1 MNTHLNIFFSIFIC
15 SASTLAYEIVLTRVF
30 SISLWYHF
38 AFMVISIAMLGIGA
52 SGTLLSLYPRLKNL
66 DHIGTYTLLL
76 GIGVSLSYI
85 ISNQIPFDPVKLSWS
100 PAQVLYIGIYAITV
114 SVPFFFA
121 GLIVIT
127 ALSSRTDK
135 SGLFYGA
142 DLLGAGSGAFSVILL
157 LRYVQ
162 PETGIFIIS
171 LLSLSAAF
179 LTGGKTLK
187 VAALLLILI
196 SVFVLFTNPSFI
208 HLRISPYKDLQTA
221 LKYPGAEHVKTY
233 ISPYSRIDVFKSPA
247 VRFAPGMSL
256 RYLDALPE
264 QIGLTIDGGESNAI
278 TRYSEKRVMTFLR
291 YLPSALSY
299 ELISTPMDTI
309 RINEFSQNAGEKDIL
324 LLEPKGGL
332 QTMIADYYGFS
343 HARKIESNPLV
354 IEVLNK
360 DFQTF
365 SGGIYSANT
374 WTGLGRS
381 WLKYREEKFDL
392 IDIQFMGAAPS
403 GSFGIS
409 EDYRFTVEA
418 FREYFRHLKPE
429 GFLSIHMFIV
439 PPPRIELRIMNTAVE
454 AMEAFGIQNA
464 EQYVAA
470 IRSWGTVYILIK
482 KSPLTNGEIKT
493 IKQFS
498 LDRRFDII
506 HYPGVH
512 EEETNLYIRMPAN
525 EYFHAFQNIL
535 HHEKRSAFI
544 NMYVFDTKP
553 VHDDSPFF
561 NYYLKMKNTRE
572 IFNLMGRKWQYF
584 LEEGYILLAV
594 FLQVLVASII
604 LIVLPVLAYRSP
616 HGNVQGKTPAGH
628 SRSYIFLP
636 YFALIAIGYMF
647 IEVSLIQKMI
657 LPLEHPSY
665 AVAVVLTSLLV
676 SSGIGSLCSHSM
688 HGLQSPMTLLLISAL
703 TFACGM
709 FLPAFSDS
717 IAPLTHP
724 YRFLFAFLFISPL
737 GLFMGIPF
745 PAGLRMLSKR
755 NDSHIPWAWAINGC
769 ISVLAPILAVLIAMS
784 SGFTTVLWCGALAY
798 LLAFVFLII

>member
-1 MNTHLNIFFSIFIC
+1 MNNHLKIFFSIFIC
-15 SASTLAYEIVLTRVF
+15 SASSLAYEIVLTRVF

-52 SGTLLSLYPRLKNL
+52 SGTLLSLYPGLKNP
-66 DHIGTYTLLL
+66 DHVGTYNVLL
-76 GIGVSLSYI
+76 GMGISLSYI

-100 PAQVLYIGIYAITV
+100 PMQVLYIGIYAITI

-127 ALSSRTDK
+127 AVSSRTDK
-135 SGLFYGA
+135 CSLFYGG
-142 DLLGAGSGAFSVILL
+142 DLLGAGSGAFAVILL
-157 LRYVQ
+157 LRFVQ

-171 LLSLSAAF
+171 LFCFSAAI
-179 LTGGKTLK
+179 LACGKKLK
-187 VAALLLILI
+187 AAAVLLILLT
-196 SVFVLFTNPSFI
+196 VFVLFTNPSFI
-208 HLRISPYKDLQTA
+208 RLRISPYKDLQTA
-221 LKYPGAEHVKTY
+221 LKYPGAEHMKTY

-256 RYLDALPE
+256 RYLEALPE

-278 TRYSEKRVMTFLR
+278 TRYSDKRFMAFLR
-291 YLPSALSY
+291 SLPSALSY
-299 ELISTPMDTI
+299 ELINPPMDTI
-309 RINEFSQNAGEKDIL
+309 RTDGLLQKAGEKDIL
-324 LLEPKGGL
+324 LLDPRGGL
-332 QTMIADYYGFS
+332 QAIIADYYGFP
-343 HARKIESNPLV
+343 HARKIESNPFV
-354 IEVLNK
+354 VEVMNK
-360 DFQTF
+360 DFHDF
-365 SGGIYSANT
+365 SGGIYSSNT

-381 WLKYREEKFDL
+381 WLKYRGEKFDL

-429 GFLSIHMFIV
+429 GFLSIHMFV
-439 PPPRIELRIMNTAVE
+439 LPPPRIELRIMNTAVK
-454 AMEAFGIQNA
+454 AMEEFGIQNA
-464 EQYVAA
+464 EQYIAA
-470 IRSWGTVYILIK
+470 IRSWGTISLLIK
-482 KSPLTNGEIKT
+482 RSPITNREIEI
-493 IKQFS
+493 IKQFV
-498 LDRRFDII
+498 LDRRFDIV
-506 HYPGVH
+506 HYPGIH

-544 NMYVFDTKP
+544 NTYVFDTKP
-553 VHDDSPFF
+553 VHDDKPFF
-561 NYYLKMKNTRE
+561 NYYLKIENTRE
-572 IFNLMGRKWQYF
+572 IYNLMGRKWQYF

-594 FLQVLVASII
+594 FLQVLLASII
-604 LIVLPVLAYRSP
+604 LIILPVLASRSS
-616 HGNVQGKTPAGH
+616 HGNVQGKTPDRCNLSH
-628 SRSYIFLP
+628 IFLP

-657 LPLEHPSY
+657 LSLEHPSY

-676 SSGIGSLCSHSM
+676 SSGIGSLCSHSIP
-688 HGLQSPMTLLLISAL
+688 GLQSPMTLLLISAL

-709 FLPAFSDS
+709 FLPTFSDS
-717 IAPLTHP
+717 IAPLAFP
-724 YRFLFAFLFISPL
+724 YKFLLAFFVISPL

-755 NDSHIPWAWAINGC
+755 NESLIPWAWAINGC

-798 LLAFVFLII
+798 LLAFVFLIM